1 MLFVTGLLRG
11 VAVWR
16 SGKVFVPIQW
26 TAGLI
31 CLAALCGFVL
41 SAVESVLLV
50 QVPVMVSV
58 CAISS
63 RLLSPRDEIDRAN
76 RGRVTV
82 RVVLMLMA
90 MAWLLYGSGTILQLI
105 EGTATKGPL
114 QSIVRFNSLI
124 DLVLQ
129 VVLAGGLIIAVMIE
143 AYDRV
148 VLAQAES
155 DRLRTQ
161 LQRDDKLRASATLIS
176 GVAHE
181 INNPLTAII
190 GYGEDL
196 AASDEAVRN
205 HAVRVVREQ
214 AARCR
219 AIMQR
224 MAAIGSRR
232 LLSIRSFEVRES
244 VTRVVDGLRSQLDAG
259 GISVDCQVAPE
270 LQVTADVAGFE
281 QVLTNL
287 VVNAIHVSRK
297 GQVIVVTAEAATA
310 GALVAVR
317 DQGPGVPAAIRAH
330 VFEPFWTTKR
340 PSKGT
345 GLGLAVVD
353 AIVHAHGGKIEVSDV
368 AGGGAEFRVLWPWRT
383 SSSSEYVV
391 DAVSRAPQSALE
403 ASDPVVAEC
412 RSARL
417 LIIDDEPLVR
427 ATMRRQAESRGW
439 QVDDVESAEQGLVR
453 LAGNSGCYD
462 AVVCDMR
469 MPTMS
474 GAQFHDELLRVAP
487 EVLDYTIF
495 VTGDLASPETTEFA
509 HRSQAGF
516 LAKPFVSSEF
526 LERLELLR
534 L

>member
-161 LQRDDKLRASATLIS
+161 LQRDDKLRA
-176 GVAHE
+176 
-181 INNPLTAII
+181 
-190 GYGEDL
+190 
-196 AASDEAVRN
+196 
-205 HAVRVVREQ
+205 
-214 AARCR
+214 
-219 AIMQR
+219 
-224 MAAIGSRR
+224 
-232 LLSIRSFEVRES
+232 
-244 VTRVVDGLRSQLDAG
+244 
-259 GISVDCQVAPE
+259 
-270 LQVTADVAGFE
+270 
-281 QVLTNL
+281 
-287 VVNAIHVSRK
+287 
-297 GQVIVVTAEAATA
+297 
-310 GALVAVR
+310 
-317 DQGPGVPAAIRAH
+317 
-330 VFEPFWTTKR
+330 
-340 PSKGT
+340 
-345 GLGLAVVD
+345 
-353 AIVHAHGGKIEVSDV
+353 
-368 AGGGAEFRVLWPWRT
+368 
-383 SSSSEYVV
+383 
-391 DAVSRAPQSALE
+391 
-403 ASDPVVAEC
+403 
-412 RSARL
+412 
-417 LIIDDEPLVR
+417 
-427 ATMRRQAESRGW
+427 RQ
-439 QVDDVESAEQGLVR
+439 
-453 LAGNSGCYD
+453 
-462 AVVCDMR
+462 
-469 MPTMS
+469 
-474 GAQFHDELLRVAP
+474 
-487 EVLDYTIF
+487 
-495 VTGDLASPETTEFA
+495 
-509 HRSQAGF
+509 
-516 LAKPFVSSEF
+516 
-526 LERLELLR
+526 
-534 L
+534 